1 MGVALLVGGVTAI
14 AAVISGMIWHELGVM
29 FDLVF
34 AAVSIYAAVRVSY
47 RDALA
52 AVITPPLAFAVAGIV
67 GGRFDDVASHGSMI
81 MREAAGVFTHLAFGA
96 PWLVGTTA
104 ACGVI
109 VWVRTRSASRH
120 ADRVAVLAEARRA
133 DSLRQR

>member
-1 MGVALLVGGVTAI
+1 MGVALLVGGVTAV

-52 AVITPPLAFAVAGIV
+52 AVIAPPLAFAVAGIV
-67 GGRFDDVASHGSMI
+67 GGRFTEQAAHGSMI
-81 MREAAGVFTHLAFGA
+81 MREASAVFTHLAFGA
-96 PWLVGTTA
+96 PWLVVTTA
-104 ACGVI
+104 ACGII
-109 VWVRTRSASRH
+109 VWVRSRSAARH
-120 ADRVAVLAEARRA
+120 ADHVAALAEARRA
-133 DSLRQR
+133 NSPRPH